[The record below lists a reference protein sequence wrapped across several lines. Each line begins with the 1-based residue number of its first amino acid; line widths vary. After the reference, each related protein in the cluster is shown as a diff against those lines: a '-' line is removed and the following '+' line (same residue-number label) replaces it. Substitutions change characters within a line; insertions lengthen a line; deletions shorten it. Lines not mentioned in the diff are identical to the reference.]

1 MIHWP
6 NSKVGR
12 STKKKIILDASD
24 AKFLYGSGHLAWSNG
39 TSIVAHSKKM
49 AEPQL
54 KTPYRSLYR
63 LTTHAE
69 SKKTHLVLNE
79 IK

>member
-1 MIHWP
+1 
-6 NSKVGR
+6 
-12 STKKKIILDASD
+12 
-24 AKFLYGSGHLAWSNG
+24 
-39 TSIVAHSKKM
+39 
-49 AEPQL
+49 L

-79 IK
+79 IKWFHILVPKMWHFFCLKLKHFWLHGMSEWENVWSTKCLYLRQ